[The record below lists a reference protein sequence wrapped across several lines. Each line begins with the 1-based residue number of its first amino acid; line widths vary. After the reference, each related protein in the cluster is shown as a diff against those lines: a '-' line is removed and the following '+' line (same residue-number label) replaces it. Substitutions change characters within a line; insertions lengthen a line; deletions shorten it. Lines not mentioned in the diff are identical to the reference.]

1 MVDIN
6 DDTKLVRR
14 RAEITG
20 VVRRRRWND
29 KEKGRIVAEAIA
41 SGAVIADVAR
51 RHDLTPQHLWN
62 WLRAAKQGR
71 FALPGDG
78 IPAFV
83 PVVSVGSG
91 QAGEPAQE
99 MPTAAIEVV
108 IGGVTVRV
116 PRGAETGDI
125 EAVLRAVRRSGS

>member
-1 MVDIN
+1 
-6 DDTKLVRR
+6 
-14 RAEITG
+14 
-20 VVRRRRWND
+20 
-29 KEKGRIVAEAIA
+29 
-41 SGAVIADVAR
+41 
-51 RHDLTPQHLWN
+51 
-62 WLRAAKQGR
+62 
-71 FALPGDG
+71 
-78 IPAFV
+78 
-83 PVVSVGSG
+83 VGSG